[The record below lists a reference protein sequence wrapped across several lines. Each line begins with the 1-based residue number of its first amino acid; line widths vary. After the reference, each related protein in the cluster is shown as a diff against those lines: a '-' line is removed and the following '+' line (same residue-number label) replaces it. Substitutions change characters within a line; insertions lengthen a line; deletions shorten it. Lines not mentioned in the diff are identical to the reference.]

1 MRLAL
6 ILWVL
11 VSVAVLSHA
20 LSTATDPEEFG
31 GSTKFIGSPP
41 CSRDKMSGL
50 MRPEALLECCRSF
63 AWDLSQRSGGVLVFN
78 HHLQFEIAI
87 ALMASL
93 MIAVVVGSIIAAPQI
108 SRMRHKQ
115 RLLQQLGGAVLVC
128 LPLFV
133 GQTSAPVYDH
143 FKASIRDTL
152 HRTLIWSSAQTIELA
167 VPVGWACLLPRTPT
181 LISRSQGGLI
191 FAYLLHQQVLVA
203 VRRYAVR
210 AIQWA
215 SEKAPGTLPILV
227 ETLIL
232 LCVLLFLTT
241 IVPAL
246 LSFLLEIKSFCH
258 ARWRE
263 YGRSNVPT
271 KCASACLWTALGQL
285 LDSSRTAL
293 RQLLDSSWT
302 APNEASRSRR
312 SREAWCLSVT
322 IMLYVL
328 GAAMPVFMLA
338 LVPGKDFQMLE
349 FLAEQSD
356 PLLPTYLPPYARR
369 QAAHPIVRQSLKRLA
384 GECKW
389 DQQAGATRWN
399 DTQLIPSVLRAA
411 YKASHY
417 PGVCGYT
424 KANQN
429 NCQSGEKGTLDVAV
443 AAFTPQFAQLKQLS
457 PSEHE
462 WMALSECV
470 AQCNMCDRC
479 HFISFS
485 LSFKDCS
492 WFSKCDMAALRQ
504 VAGSFV
510 TIPVMDAI
518 PVALSS
524 AGVSGLAAMRCTH
537 NDTRQSCKYLAT
549 SVQNAVQ
556 THLSNAS
563 RFRRW
568 PVVGEEK
575 TRSIQ
580 AATKSAKSGGR
591 RIRKKASSSV
601 VGRVQISEFIRGFR
615 GDEFK
620 LRGFLRWQ
628 KKRDEARNAS
638 RGKKRVTRSTQAAT
652 KSAKSGDRP
661 VRKNASSSVVGKK
674 RIMRSMEF
682 QAATKSAKS
691 GGRPVRKNASSSV
704 VGPLPPMPAPL
715 TWPRVSQKTL
725 WLSRYTGI

>member
-6 ILWVL
+6 SLWVL

-20 LSTATDPEEFG
+20 LLTATDPEEFG
-31 GSTKFIGSPP
+31 GSTQFIVHGSTL
-41 CSRDKMSGL
+41 CSRDKTSGL
-50 MRPEALLECCRSF
+50 MRPEALLKCCRGF
-63 AWDLSQRSGGVLVFN
+63 ASDLRKKSGGVLVFN
-78 HHLQFEIAI
+78 HYFQFNFAI

-108 SRMRHKQ
+108 SQMRHKR

-133 GQTSAPVYDH
+133 GGVSAPVYDH
-143 FKASIRDTL
+143 FKASISDTL

-181 LISRSQGGLI
+181 LLSRSHGGLI

-227 ETLIL
+227 ESLIL

-241 IVPAL
+241 VVPAL
-246 LSFLLEIKSFCH
+246 LSFLLEVKSFCH
-258 ARWRE
+258 ARWR
-263 YGRSNVPT
+263 GHWRSDVPT
-271 KCASACLWTALGQL
+271 KCAFACL
-285 LDSSRTAL
+285 
-293 RQLLDSSWT
+293 WT

-322 IMLYVL
+322 MMLYVL

-338 LVPGKDFQMLE
+338 LVPGKDFQMLK
-349 FLAEQSD
+349 FLIKQSD
-356 PLLPTYLPPYARR
+356 PSLPTYLPPYARR
-369 QAAHPIVRQSLKRLA
+369 QAAHPIVRQSLKSLA

-389 DQQAGATRWN
+389 DQQAESRRWN

-411 YKASHY
+411 YNASHS

-429 NCQSGEKGTLDVAV
+429 DCQSGARGTLGVAV
-443 AAFTPQFAQLKQLS
+443 AAFTPRAAQLKQLS
-457 PSEHE
+457 PSEHQ

-485 LSFKDCS
+485 LSVKDCS
-492 WFSKCDMAALRQ
+492 WFSKCNMAALRQ
-504 VAGSFV
+504 VRGSFV
-510 TIPVMDAI
+510 TIPVMDMI

-524 AGVSGLAAMRCTH
+524 AGASGLAAMRCTY

-568 PVVGEEK
+568 PVVGEKK

-591 RIRKKASSSV
+591 PIRKKVSSSIV
-601 VGRVQISEFIRGFR
+601 
-615 GDEFK
+615 
-620 LRGFLRWQ
+620 
-628 KKRDEARNAS
+628 
-638 RGKKRVTRSTQAAT
+638 GKKRVTRSTQAAT
-652 KSAKSGDRP
+652 KSAKSGGRP
-661 VRKNASSSVVGKK
+661 IRKNASSSVVGKK

-704 VGPLPPMPAPL
+704 VGKVRCHLCLPLSPGLVIANRLCGFPAIQVSKPL
-715 TWPRVSQKTL
+715 SALKRHRMEVALKRHRLEVERRRGQHGDAAAP
-725 WLSRYTGI
+725 I